1 MKQKYK
7 NIELDIGCGGNK
19 QPGFVGMD
27 VQKLPGVDIV
37 HDIEKYP
44 WPLPDNCVQLAIASH
59 VAEHI
64 EPSRFGFINWMNEI
78 WRVMEPDGRL
88 MLSLPYGNNS
98 LFVQDPTH
106 VNPCN
111 ENTWNYFD
119 PLHPSN
125 FYRFYRPKPWKIV
138 SCFWDAQGFM
148 EVVLEKRRMDKSYA

>member
-1 MKQKYK
+1 
-7 NIELDIGCGGNK
+7 
-19 QPGFVGMD
+19 MD

-106 VNPCN
+106 VNP
-111 ENTWNYFD
+111 
-119 PLHPSN
+119 
-125 FYRFYRPKPWKIV
+125 
-138 SCFWDAQGFM
+138 
-148 EVVLEKRRMDKSYA
+148 

>member
-1 MKQKYK
+1 
-7 NIELDIGCGGNK
+7 
-19 QPGFVGMD
+19 
-27 VQKLPGVDIV
+27 
-37 HDIEKYP
+37 
-44 WPLPDNCVQLAIASH
+44 
-59 VAEHI
+59 
-64 EPSRFGFINWMNEI
+64 
-78 WRVMEPDGRL
+78 